1 MTKDTIP
8 TVREELIR
16 KTVEFM
22 IAASEKPG
30 CADPVIAAAQAKAL
44 WTVTAGLVDSETS
57 ELLAAHADSIGQ
69 QPIKRYFAGNGNVL
83 MLAYLPS
90 GNGYVLKKI
99 DPTDGS
105 ARVLKASKAEV
116 GFREQE
122 MSDLVDGLL
131 RAGYRAI

>member
-1 MTKDTIP
+1 MIKDTIP

-22 IAASEKPG
+22 IAATEKPG
-30 CADPVIAAAQAKAL
+30 NTDPVIAAAQAKAL
-44 WTVTAGLVDSETS
+44 WTVTAGLVDGETS
-57 ELLAAHADSIGQ
+57 ELLAAHADSVGRH
-69 QPIKRYFAGNGNVL
+69 PIKRYFAGKGGVL
-83 MLAYLPS
+83 VLAYMPD
-90 GNGYVLKKI
+90 GNGYALQKI
-99 DPTDGS
+99 DPADGL

-131 RAGYRAI
+131 RAGYRPI

>member
-1 MTKDTIP
+1 MIKDTIP

-22 IAASEKPG
+22 IAATEKPG
-30 CADPVIAAAQAKAL
+30 YVEPVIAAAQAKAL

-69 QPIKRYFAGNGNVL
+69 QPIKRYLAGNGNVL
-83 MLAYLPS
+83 MLAYMPS

-122 MSDLVDGLL
+122 MSDLIDGLL

>member
-1 MTKDTIP
+1 MIKDTIP

-22 IAASEKPG
+22 IAATEKPG
-30 CADPVIAAAQAKAL
+30 YVEPVIAAAQAKAL

-69 QPIKRYFAGNGNVL
+69 QPIKRYLAGKGNVL

-90 GNGYVLKKI
+90 GNGYVLQKI
-99 DPTDGS
+99 DPTDAS

-116 GFREQE
+116 GLREQE
-122 MSDLVDGLL
+122 MADLIDGLK
-131 RAGYRAI
+131 RTGYRQI

>member
-1 MTKDTIP
+1 MIKDTVP

-69 QPIKRYFAGNGNVL
+69 QSIKRYFAGNGNVL

-90 GNGYVLKKI
+90 GNGYVLQKI
-99 DPTDGS
+99 DPADGS

-122 MSDLVDGLL
+122 MADLIDGLK
-131 RAGYRAI
+131 RTGYRQI